1 MTPGAEV
8 NRTGGTVS
16 QDVQVGVTTT
26 QPTLWDEKPWWC
38 QPWSIVLTGLI
49 AIAGSWWL
57 LHRIW
62 ITTLVVLAIAAWW
75 FLFLVLVPR
84 AYREAQS

>member
-1 MTPGAEV
+1 
-8 NRTGGTVS
+8 
-16 QDVQVGVTTT
+16 
-26 QPTLWDEKPWWC
+26 
-38 QPWSIVLTGLI
+38 VLTGLI

>member
-1 MTPGAEV
+1 
-8 NRTGGTVS
+8 
-16 QDVQVGVTTT
+16 
-26 QPTLWDEKPWWC
+26 
-38 QPWSIVLTGLI
+38 LI

-57 LHRIW
+57 LQTIW